1 MQFPSIKIVSFVSL
15 NMVDADCPDETVR
28 DAIDQ
33 NYLYFIFHHRL
44 MLIAW
49 ILTVHIGLEPAHR
62 IFTVCRKDSG
72 EFDYFFC

>member
-1 MQFPSIKIVSFVSL
+1 MPFPSMKIVSFVTL
-15 NMVDADCPDETVR
+15 NMVDGDCRGETVR

-33 NYLYFIFHHRL
+33 NYLYFIFHHRQR
-44 MLIAW
+44 LIVW
-49 ILTVHIGLEPAHR
+49 TLTVHIDLEPAHR